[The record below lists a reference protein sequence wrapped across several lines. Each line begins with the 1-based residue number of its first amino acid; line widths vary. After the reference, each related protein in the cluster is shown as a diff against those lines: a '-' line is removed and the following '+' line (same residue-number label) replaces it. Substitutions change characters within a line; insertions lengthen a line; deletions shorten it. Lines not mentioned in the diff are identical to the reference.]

1 MKGIILAGGEG
12 TRLYPLTLGMSKQL
26 LPIYDKPTIYY
37 PLSLLMLAGIREILI
52 ITTPAALPAFQRLLG
67 RGDQWGLKFDYL
79 EQSEPKGIAEA
90 LILGKEF
97 IANGPVCLVLGDNI
111 LYGTGLPQRLRRSAQ
126 LTDGAQIFAYQVK
139 DPSSYG
145 VVSFESETDESGI
158 ATDIQEK
165 PQDPI
170 SNYAIPGLYFYDHQ
184 ASKIAE
190 EITPSERGELEI
202 TDVNKHYLNNK
213 SLKVEILGRGI
224 AWLDVGTHDAR
235 VQATNYIMA
244 IQERQGMMVSCPEE
258 IAYHRGFINKDQLK
272 KLAEK
277 HRNSYGEYLLNLLKN
292 ESRGE

>member
-145 VVSFESETDESGI
+145 VVSFKSETDESGI

-202 TDVNKHYLNNK
+202 TDVNKHYLKKK

-235 VQATNYIMA
+235 
-244 IQERQGMMVSCPEE
+244 
-258 IAYHRGFINKDQLK
+258 HLQL
-272 KLAEK
+272 AD
-277 HRNSYGEYLLNLLKN
+277 
-292 ESRGE
+292 